1 MLPHPKGEGILKME
15 KTKQIQEGNTI
26 YYRDEQGWEDPIQI
40 DISSRTNIIY
50 PKKRKC
56 RFDCIYTNNPF
67 FNILINNY
75 LGRKFFFKQ
84 KQDIRKILLDE
95 ASQKFSEDMIR
106 KFGSLYKYQQDR
118 IKRKY
123 GISFTYG
130 DYQNMISVIAG
141 FKNRWERE
149 FQRGK
154 KKGLWKDYN
163 QRGLYFARKLGFK
176 SRNEYALELAKRNGF
191 KSIREMYFSR
201 HPAQK
206 ERQKEIRRKRKKE
219 VRNSSHA

>member
-1 MLPHPKGEGILKME
+1 ME
-15 KTKQIQEGNTI
+15 KTKQVIQGDVVKYVCDN
-26 YYRDEQGWEDPIQI
+26 GWEDPIQI
-40 DISSRTNIIY
+40 DISHKSNIVY
-50 PKKRKC
+50 PEKRKC
-56 RFDCIYTNNPF
+56 KFDCIYTNNAF
-67 FNILINNY
+67 FNCLINNY
-75 LGRKFFFKQ
+75 IGRKFFFKQ

-95 ASQKFSEDMIR
+95 ANQKFSDDIIR

-123 GISFTYG
+123 GINFTYG

-141 FKNRWERE
+141 FKNRWDRE

-163 QRGLYFARKLGFK
+163 GRGLHFARKLGFK

-191 KSIREMYFSR
+191 RSIREMYFSR
-201 HPAQK
+201 HPEQK
-206 ERQKEIRRKRKKE
+206 ERQKELRRKRKKE
-219 VRNSSHA
+219 VRNSSQP